1 MRYIK
6 NYNQYLILITE
17 NKIINDLKWN
27 NFFLSFLS
35 RIDEPEDRKGNRK
48 IFNKFI
54 QILSKDIFTKTNI
67 LDVTDK
73 KIYSNS
79 NTEKRFSI
87 LMDDKYTRYLSD
99 IYSNDL
105 GTIVDYLNDSDTTI
119 NDISSLTYKELVD
132 KANDYHDNLE
142 ATFVET
148 RKDETPDTDKFIVYP
163 DGWYWINLNV
173 SSSVDEKENMGHC
186 GQDLGKILFSLRD
199 DKSQS
204 HITASYNKDEKAI
217 YQIKGKYNTKPKSI
231 YHHNIVDLL
240 LNDKYPINYMK
251 TGGYRPD
258 LDFSLIDLTE
268 EERNEILEK
277 KPSLEYTDAMF
288 NKYMSTKEYTKM
300 LSMFANGYV
309 NTQYH
314 NLLYEMNEIEELLLI
329 LEKQGY
335 IKKDN
340 QILINILDATC
351 RFPLC
356 IINKYINM
364 FKIIGI
370 DNIKYSTSL
379 STPITVDE
387 LKELI
392 AIGLKPDIFLLKH
405 CLHEYEYDLCRYI
418 TSITQFDI
426 CDNDDDKEILALVI
440 NDELDDILSTFII
453 SFKLTMYYCLRDIE
467 TSALYML
474 KHPKIKLNTEPKS
487 IIGSFAS
494 NMHSDDKKIEMFKI
508 FNHKND
514 IDISKLL
521 SAAYELDI
529 ENRTIGYL
537 AHIQTPLE
545 LFGVFFKNFKP
556 VNFYSVLIKE
566 YSKLDIDFS
575 DALNNMFEFCDD
587 MKYCF
592 ELLDEYNVRGYIN
605 ISNTKK
611 KELTK
616 YLEWK
621 KIPPDDEKYKL
632 L

>member
-6 NYNQYLILITE
+6 NYTEFLITE
-17 NKIINDLKWN
+17 NKINDLKWN

-35 RIDEPEDRKGNRK
+35 RIDEPEDRKGERK
-48 IFNKFI
+48 KFNKFI
-54 QILSKDIFTKTNI
+54 QILAKNIFTETGV
-67 LDVTDK
+67 LDETDK

-79 NTEKRFSI
+79 NTTKRFNL
-87 LMDDKYTRYLSD
+87 LMDEKYNAPFYL
-99 IYSNDL
+99 IYNRDL
-105 GTIVDYLNDSDTTI
+105 GTIIDYLNDSNTTI
-119 NDISSLTYKELVD
+119 NDISSITYKELVE
-132 KANDYHDNLE
+132 KANDYHNNLK
-142 ATFVET
+142 ATFIET
-148 RKDETPDTDKFIVYP
+148 REDETSRTDKFIVYP

-173 SSSVDEKENMGHC
+173 STSLDEKENMGHC

-199 DKSQS
+199 DKKQS
-204 HITASYNKDEKAI
+204 HITVSYSKDEKAI
-217 YQIKGKYNTKPKSI
+217 YQIKGKHNSKPKSI

-258 LDFSLIDLTE
+258 LDFSLIDLSE
-268 EERNEILEK
+268 AERNDVLDK

-309 NTQYH
+309 NKQYI
-314 NLLYEMNEIEELLLI
+314 NLLYEMDETEELLLI

-335 IKKDN
+335 IKKDS
-340 QILINILDATC
+340 QILFNILDATC
-351 RFPLC
+351 RFSLC
-356 IINKYINM
+356 VINKHINI

-370 DNIKYSTSL
+370 NNIKYSTSIT
-379 STPITVDE
+379 TPITVDE
-387 LKELI
+387 LKELV

-426 CDNDDDKEILALVI
+426 HDDDDDKEVLALVI
-440 NDELDDILSTFII
+440 NDKLDDILSSFII
-453 SFKLTMYYCLRDIE
+453 SFKLTMFYCLREIE
-467 TSALYML
+467 ESAYEFL

-494 NMHSDDKKIEMFKI
+494 NMHTDDKKIEMFKI
-508 FNHKND
+508 FNRNNE

-521 SAAYELDI
+521 SAAYELDV

-537 AHIQTPLE
+537 AHTQTPVE
-545 LFGVFFKNFKP
+545 LFSVFVKNFKP
-556 VNFYSVLIKE
+556 VHFYSVLIKE

-592 ELLDEYNVRGYIN
+592 ELLDEYNVREYIN

-611 KELTK
+611 KELK
-616 YLEWK
+616 EYLEWK
-621 KIPPDDEKYKL
+621 KIPLDDNRYKL